1 MNNVNT
7 TEDLLGFGVWAAGLP
22 ALGRLWEEHLEQGQ
36 DCRWIACLN
45 PHSYV
50 TALDDAPFLCA
61 LQQADWLLP
70 DGVGIVLA
78 SRWQRGRICS
88 RITGFDAF
96 SSINRMLDRREGR
109 VFFLGAS
116 ESTLDLI
123 CQRMARDYPH
133 VHLVGRL
140 SPPFKAS
147 FSDDD
152 VAQMLAAINNS
163 GADVLWVAMTAPK
176 QEKWIQ
182 AHAAQLDVKLIGAVG
197 AVFDF
202 YAGTVKRSPP
212 IFQRL
217 GLEWLPRVVR
227 APRRL
232 WRRMLVSAPIFVWH
246 AMKAALQRR

>member
-1 MNNVNT
+1 MIAAAVPLMVTVPLPLLLIVAPAKPSAVSVPLVTLTVVVKVPPSTSATLMALLVAVLNT
-7 TEDLLGFGVWAAGLP
+7 CAVSSA
-22 ALGRLWEEHLEQGQ
+22 
-36 DCRWIACLN
+36 
-45 PHSYV
+45 V
-50 TALDDAPFLCA
+50 LCA
-61 LQQADWLLP
+61 P
-70 DGVGIVLA
+70 GTVF
-78 SRWQRGRICS
+78 
-88 RITGFDAF
+88 TGAL
-96 SSINRMLDRREGR
+96 SLSVM
-109 VFFLGAS
+109 
-116 ESTLDLI
+116 
-123 CQRMARDYPH
+123 H

-152 VAQMLAAINNS
+152 VAQMLAAINDS

-182 AHAAQLDVKLIGAVG
+182 AHTAQLDVKLIGAVG